1 MIQCSNEKTSKDMNG
16 NESKGTC
23 HMKRQSRHE
32 NGNESKG
39 SVRSGPQER
48 ATRRGSQDMRMAMN
62 RKGQSDLVLKNVPHE
77 EAVARVSQIWSS
89 RMCHTKRQLQGSVH
103 TIVC

>member
-48 ATRRGSQDMRMAMN
+48 ATRRGS

-77 EAVARVSQIWSS
+77 EAVARVSPYYC
-89 RMCHTKRQLQGSVH
+89 MLVY
-103 TIVC
+103 